1 MPLADRTISKD
12 RLGFNKSISKNEIKS
27 IISNKDVKT
36 LQTSSPVSEKSWDL
50 INNYLIPARPD
61 IEIRIFGHY
70 SETCDLSILKRI
82 PNVKKLSIDCL
93 MDASNV
99 ENIDQLNNL
108 ESLSVGIYSLES
120 FSFLNSLPN
129 TLNDLFIGT
138 TKSKKPSLSNLERF
152 TNLKELYIEGQQKGI
167 EAIRELKSLEK
178 LVLRSVSPKDIS
190 FLTELEKL
198 WYLDI
203 KLGGITDFTQIR
215 NLSNLK
221 YLELWQVRGLS
232 DISFVSTLSGLQY
245 LFLQSLRNVKKL
257 PDFSGLTHLRRVYLE
272 TMKGLQDVS
281 GLFRA
286 PALEE
291 YIHVCAQNMSPE
303 QYKKVLEI
311 KTLKSALFGFGSDKK
326 NNEMDNLMK
335 LKGIEEY
342 RHKPFQ
348 FT

>member
-1 MPLADRTISKD
+1 MPLADKAISKD
-12 RLGFNKSISKNEIKS
+12 RLGFNKSISISEIKS
-27 IISNKDVKT
+27 IISSKNVKT

-70 SETCDLSILKRI
+70 SEDCDLSILKRI

-129 TLNDLFIGT
+129 TLNYLFIGT
-138 TKSKKPSLSNLERF
+138 TKSKKPSLTNLERF

-167 EAIRELKSLEK
+167 EAIGEIKSLEK

-190 FLTELEKL
+190 FLTELKKM
-198 WYLDI
+198 WCLDI
-203 KLGGITDFTQIR
+203 KLGGIKDFTQIR
-215 NLSNLK
+215 SLTNLK

-257 PDFSGLTHLRRVYLE
+257 PDFSGLTQLRRVYLE

-303 QYKKVLEI
+303 QYKKILEI
-311 KTLKSALFGFGSDKK
+311 KTLKSVLFGFGSDKK
-326 NNEMDNLMK
+326 NNEMDKLMK
-335 LKGIEEY
+335 LKGVEEY
-342 RHKPFQ
+342 GHQPFQ
-348 FT
+348 FI